1 MAAKRKHNVPMAL
14 ANDNWYGY
22 VQEVVA
28 RYDARWIECACASLC
43 WTTLIT
49 YQLEE
54 PYGHLMNESMQGAR
68 SRTAARGNV
77 FSFMM
82 PWEDILQH
90 LKKAEHQATRV
101 ALPHDGSVLAVL
113 LLFEI

>member
-1 MAAKRKHNVPMAL
+1 MAL

-22 VQEVVA
+22 VQDIIA

-54 PYGHLMNESMQGAR
+54 PYGHLMNSSMQGP
-68 SRTAARGNV
+68 SVRTAARGNV
-77 FSFMM
+77 YSFAM
-82 PWEDILQH
+82 PWEDILMN
-90 LKKAEHQATRV
+90 LRNAEMEGVRV
-101 ALPHDGSVLAVL
+101 ALPHDGAVLAVL
-113 LLFEI
+113 VRVHIIGG

>member
-1 MAAKRKHNVPMAL
+1 MMQLYAAGGRSNVPMAL

-22 VQEVVA
+22 VQRVIA
-28 RYDARWIECACASLC
+28 HYDARWIECACASLC

-54 PYGHLMNESMQGAR
+54 PYGHLMNETMQGPR
-68 SRTAARGNV
+68 GRTAARGNV

-82 PWEDILQH
+82 PWQDILQSLRH
-90 LKKAEHQATRV
+90 AEQESTRV
-101 ALPHDGSVLAVL
+101 ALPHDGSVLA
-113 LLFEI
+113 